1 MCVCV
6 CVCVCACVRACV
18 CVCACTCVCAC
29 VRAYACVF
37 NDLMA
42 FANMYFVN
50 LVSGNYFEIQSLVL
64 LEVQVFH
71 RGRVTLPCNL
81 TRGLLSLY
89 SSTIVCEL

>member
-1 MCVCV
+1 MHISKW
-6 CVCVCACVRACV
+6 
-18 CVCACTCVCAC
+18 
-29 VRAYACVF
+29 F
-37 NDLMA
+37 NKHSKRRFSDAKTLMA